1 MKKLMYFLAAALLL
15 GCARE
20 EQMNQEELPLTP
32 KVYHVNLAF
41 AGEVANEVEV
51 SRDPLSKAGEVDTN
65 DIYIINVYHKPPLES
80 GYSKY
85 AYGVFD
91 RLENMSLDLYEGTLY
106 QFKATL
112 IKDGKDK
119 LKMYYD
125 NTFHWGGD
133 NKTAELENQ
142 FIIGDWDFV
151 SYDADRGP
159 IYVKINDVDVEYQ
172 KMPKWIRYYGE
183 LTDYEPSE
191 NAIVSINLF
200 KAICGVKINVTGLT
214 EGTLNFNMNY
224 ASGITIQSDSLY
236 TPDVIYQCANGVS
249 LGSMITAINNS
260 ESYRIRNRTS
270 ITWTDATGSRSV
282 KILDEEITYTRLE
295 RTIFNVTLKQGAVEQ
310 GNVEFNIEQEEIA
323 DGEIHDLEGSIS
335 GVEN

>member
-1 MKKLMYFLAAALLL
+1 
-15 GCARE
+15 
-20 EQMNQEELPLTP
+20 MNQEELPLTP

-41 AGEVANEVEV
+41 AGEAANEIEV

-85 AYGVFD
+85 AYGAFD

-112 IKDGKDK
+112 VKDGRNK
-119 LKMYYD
+119 LYMMYPNRYYWFANED
-125 NTFHWGGD
+125 YVGEIGNKFIVGEWGDYEYGAGIWANFVREGD
-133 NKTAELENQ
+133 TYK
-142 FIIGDWDFV
+142 FYSYPMWD
-151 SYDADRGP
+151 
-159 IYVKINDVDVEYQ
+159 
-172 KMPKWIRYYGE
+172 RYYGIE
-183 LTDYEPSE
+183 SDYVPE
-191 NAIVSINLF
+191 NSTVAINLYRAVF
-200 KAICGVKINVTGLT
+200 GAKVNIVGLT
-214 EGTLNFNMNY
+214 EGSLSFHIEN
-224 ASGITIQSDSLY
+224 APEVIVRADSLY
-236 TPDVIYQCANGVS
+236 TPDNIYQMN
-249 LGSMITAINNS
+249 LPDYEM
-260 ESYRIRNRTS
+260 ESIKAGERYSYKYRTM

-282 KILDEEITYTRLE
+282 KILDEQINYARLE

>member
-1 MKKLMYFLAAALLL
+1 MKKLLYFLAAALLL
-15 GCARE
+15 GCSRE

-80 GYSKY
+80 GYSQY

-112 IKDGKDK
+112 IKNGRNK
-119 LKMYYD
+119 LYIEYPNQFYWSTYAGIMG
-125 NTFHWGGD
+125 TID
-133 NKTAELENQ
+133 NKFVMNNSWNAYNYHANHWNNFVREGEFYESYQ
-142 FIIGDWDFV
+142 HPIWD
-151 SYDADRGP
+151 
-159 IYVKINDVDVEYQ
+159 
-172 KMPKWIRYYGE
+172 RYYGI
-183 LTDYEPSE
+183 LDDYASDGSSVVIDLYR
-191 NAIVSINLF
+191 AVF
-200 KAICGVKINVTGLT
+200 GAKINVTGLT
-214 EGTLNFNMNY
+214 EGTLSF
-224 ASGITIQSDSLY
+224 GIFDSPDVIIRADSLY
-236 TPDVIYQCANGVS
+236 TPDNIYQMMLPDEN
-249 LGSMITAINNS
+249 MEAIKTGERYS
-260 ESYRIRNRTS
+260 CEWWTS
-270 ITWTDATGSRSV
+270 IIWTDATGSRSV
-282 KILDEEITYTRLE
+282 KILDGDINYARLE